1 MTNSNL
7 AAAAALLALTA
18 ATAQAA
24 VTLQP
29 IGRYQ
34 SPTAAFDRGAAEVVA
49 FDAATKRVFVVNA
62 QDGTVDVLD
71 GSIPANPVFLAQ
83 IDVKALPGFD
93 PAKLGAANSVAARDG
108 LVAVAIEANP
118 VTANGVLA
126 FYDAATLA
134 LLKTVAAGAL
144 PDAVTFSNTGHFVIV
159 SNEGEPRTPVDP
171 EGSVTI
177 VDVRQKG
184 RQRDFSAC
192 TADFRGFNSQRAAL
206 VAAGVYIDPGA
217 ASVAQDL
224 EPEYATARGN
234 NAYVTLQENN
244 AIAVVQLNQC
254 RVSRVMPIG
263 VKDHGLA
270 ENALD
275 TSDREI
281 DSSNGRIA
289 IRSWKNLYALY
300 QPDSIASY
308 EAADGETYLV
318 IANEGDARDSVNS
331 GRPSTDAVRVGSLKL
346 DPTAFPPVPSSV
358 SADPNPAST
367 KNLGR
372 LNVIRSLG
380 CEIPLDAAGFCRDAA
395 GAAGE
400 YDRLFAYGG
409 RSFSILT
416 NDGRMV
422 YDSADDFESII
433 ANKVGTGELAKQAFN
448 ANHSNNLAGAVPGSS
463 NNTFDTRS
471 DDKGPEPEG
480 VVVGRVG
487 DRTYAFV
494 GLERIGGVMI
504 YDVTDPAGAFYVDYV
519 NGKAV
524 RDFDQPVCTVVVSS
538 GSNAGNCANG
548 VPNPAAGD
556 LGPEGLAF
564 VPAAESPS
572 GKPLVIVGNEI
583 SGSTRVYEVVSTD

>member
-1 MTNSNL
+1 MHHLKRAVVTAVL
-7 AAAAALLALTA
+7 AFSAASAYGAI
-18 ATAQAA
+18 
-24 VTLQP
+24 TLQP
-29 IGRYQ
+29 VGRYQ
-34 SPTAAFDRGAAEVVA
+34 DPLAGFDKGAAEIVA
-49 FDAATKRVFVVNA
+49 FDAATKRIFVVNA
-62 QDGTVDVLD
+62 QLGSIDVLD
-71 GSIPANPVFLAQ
+71 GTNPANPSKVGEINA
-83 IDVKALPGFD
+83 KALPGVD
-93 PAKLGAANSVAARDG
+93 PAKIGAANSVAARDG
-108 LVAVAIEANP
+108 LVAVAIEADP
-118 VTANGVLA
+118 VTADGWVA
-126 FYDAATLA
+126 FYDADTLA
-134 LLKTVAAGAL
+134 LLKTVKAGAL
-144 PDAVTFSNTGHFVIV
+144 PDAVTFSNTGHFVVV
-159 SNEGEPRTPVDP
+159 SNEGEPRTPADP

-184 RQRDFSAC
+184 RQRDYVAC
-192 TADFRGFNSQRAAL
+192 TADFRGFNAERAAL

-254 RVSRVMPIG
+254 RISRIMPIG

-281 DSSNGRIA
+281 SSSSGQIA
-289 IRSWKNLYALY
+289 IRSWKNLFALY
-300 QPDSIASY
+300 QPDSITSY

-318 IANEGDARDSVNS
+318 IANEGDARDTANS
-331 GRPSTDAVRVGSLKL
+331 GRPSTDAVRAGSLTL
-346 DPTAFPPVPSSV
+346 DPSAFPPVPPSV
-358 SADPNPAST
+358 SPDPNPAST

-380 CEIPLDAAGFCRDAA
+380 CEVPLDAAGFCP
-395 GAAGE
+395 GK
-400 YDRLFAYGG
+400 YSRLFAYGG

-422 YDSADDFESII
+422 YDSANDFESII
-433 ANKVGTGELAKQAFN
+433 ASKVGSGELAKQAFN
-448 ANHSNNLAGAVPGSS
+448 ANHSNNLAGAVPGTS

-504 YDVTDPAGAFYVDYV
+504 YDITDPAGAFYVDYV
-519 NGKAV
+519 NGKAI
-524 RDFDQPVCTVVVSS
+524 RDFDQPVCTAVVSS
-538 GSNAGNCANG
+538 GSSAGSCANG

-564 VPAAESPS
+564 VPAGESPS

-583 SGSTRVYEVVSTD
+583 SGSTRVYEVVFKD

>member
-1 MTNSNL
+1 MSHL
-7 AAAAALLALTA
+7 KRAV
-18 ATAQAA
+18 ATAVLVLSAA
-24 VTLQP
+24 SAHGAITLQP
-29 IGRYQ
+29 VGRYQ
-34 SPTAAFDRGAAEVVA
+34 GPTAGFDKGAAEIVA
-49 FDAATKRVFVVNA
+49 FDAGTQRIFVVNA

-71 GSIPANPVFLAQ
+71 GSNPANPSKVGEINA
-83 IDVKALPGFD
+83 KALPGVD
-93 PAKLGAANSVAARDG
+93 PATLGAANSVAARDG
-108 LVAVAIEANP
+108 LVAVAIEAIP
-118 VTANGVLA
+118 VTADGVIA

-134 LLKTVAAGAL
+134 LLKTVKAGAL
-144 PDAVTFSNTGHFVIV
+144 PDAVTFSNTGHFVIA

-177 VDVRQKG
+177 VDVRMKG
-184 RQRDFSAC
+184 RQRDFASC
-192 TADFRGFNSQRAAL
+192 TADFRGFNTQRAAL
-206 VAAGVYIDPGA
+206 VAAGVYVDPGA

-254 RVSRVMPIG
+254 RVSRIMPIG

-281 DSSNGRIA
+281 NNGNGRIA

-308 EAADGETYLV
+308 EGADGETYLV
-318 IANEGDARDSVNS
+318 IANEGDVRDTANS
-331 GRPSTDAVRVGSLKL
+331 GRNSTDAVRVGSIQL
-346 DPTAFPPVPSSV
+346 DLTAFPPVPPSV
-358 SADPNPAST
+358 SADPDPAST

-380 CEIPLDAAGFCRDAA
+380 CKIPLDAAGFCP
-395 GAAGE
+395 GT
-400 YDRLFAYGG
+400 YDKLYAYGG

-422 YDSADDFESII
+422 YDSANDFESII
-433 ANKVGTGELAKQAFN
+433 ASKVGSGELAKQAFN
-448 ANHSNNLAGAVPGSS
+448 ANHSNNLAGAVPGTST
-463 NNTFDTRS
+463 NTFDTRS

-519 NGKAV
+519 NGKST
-524 RDFDQPVCTVVVSS
+524 RDFDQPVCTAVVSS
-538 GSNAGNCANG
+538 GSSAGNCANG